1 MTHHTIDCEPA
12 IRLFDEMMQAAP
24 THRMLR
30 LWGEA
35 KMGKSHLLTKVFP
48 GLAQQTYQ
56 TSCSVVD
63 LRSSNVTVPDI
74 LHQTCAQLGG
84 EGRFPAYYREYEAW
98 LNLSPVV
105 QVKGLQALF
114 SSLSIR
120 AAEPE
125 GEARRVERQLTSKF
139 GADLA
144 GLAPQALLLMFDAV
158 EQSAPSIQN
167 WLMDELLVSVM
178 PLAHVRVVVAGR
190 TIPAAAGSYT
200 TRCRSYELTAV
211 QDEAAYVSYC
221 RQLQL
226 NIEEPLIK
234 GFAHLLDY
242 KPGLFVDM
250 VLPKYGPKRAAHE

>member
-1 MTHHTIDCEPA
+1 MAHPTIDCEPVL
-12 IRLFDEMMQAAP
+12 RLFDEMMQP
-24 THRMLR
+24 SPSYRMLR

-35 KMGKSHLLTKVFP
+35 KLGKSHLLTKVFP
-48 GLAQQTYQ
+48 LLAQQTYQ
-56 TSCSVVD
+56 VPCSVVD

-84 EGRFPAYYREYEAW
+84 EARFPAYHAEYAAW
-98 LNLSPVV
+98 LNRSPVV

-125 GEARRVERQLTSKF
+125 ADARRVERQLTTKF
-139 GADLA
+139 VADLA
-144 GLAPQALLLMFDAV
+144 QLAPQARLLMFDAV
-158 EQSAPSIQN
+158 EQSALSIQN

-178 PLAHVRVVVAGR
+178 PLDHVRVVVAGR
-190 TIPAAAGSYT
+190 IIPAAAGSYT
-200 TRCRSYELTAV
+200 TRSHSYELTPV
-211 QDEAAYVSYC
+211 RDEAAYITYC
-221 RQLQL
+221 RHLQL

-250 VLPKYGPKRAAHE
+250 VLPKYGQKGAVHE